1 MAFGI
6 DGTIVITFLSTA
18 FSVLMGAFNFLFTW
32 LARHIVILTASAFL
46 ISWFLTFYLYKLI
59 FSLIVRLYGLQI
71 DITESVS
78 LSSIFDLIFSSISSG
93 SSRYP
98 FVRVAW
104 KIFDV
109 LNVNFLLSVVD
120 TVLIP
125 TILSIFVVKFVQKIS
140 LILKK

>member
-71 DITESVS
+71 ETTDSVS
-78 LSSIFDLIFSSISSG
+78 LSTIFDLIFSSLSSG
-93 SSRYP
+93 GSRYP

-109 LNVNFLLSVVD
+109 FNVNALLTVVD

-125 TILSIFVVKFVQKIS
+125 TILSIFIVKFVQKIS